1 MKIEEMVMVIYN
13 QKGIEKNFL
22 CSFEHFIKK
31 YATDACDSY
40 FEMAEVAAGLQ
51 ETKQKDGS
59 FFEMYYASN
68 KTMYAR
74 FCGSLNELRLFIAGK
89 LNDGM
94 TNVFEEDFCD
104 KECLDVL
111 SRLGIS
117 TDRSMAIA
125 KWPHYE
131 KLESDLVQGEI
142 YHNFNG
148 SDYRLME
155 RYSDRNMLFM
165 DVNSGQFVVGV
176 GVDYFV
182 RYPQGED
189 RYSSLSET
197 GIEWGSGLYLGNTPS
212 TINFTMLR
220 REYGKDKEILCLED
234 YRVSLKEQFSTYHA
248 LAKNEA
254 LVDSVRE
261 AATNAMYEEFG
272 TGKPDTFTSKLNAGD
287 YDKGFWGNQV
297 QEKYR
302 GR

>member
-197 GIEWGSGLYLGNTPS
+197 GIEWGSGVYLGNTPS
-212 TINFTMLR
+212 TINFSMLR
-220 REYGKDKEILCLED
+220 REYGKEISTIED
-234 YRVSLKEQFSTYHA
+234 YRVSMKEQFYTYHE

-254 LVDSVRE
+254 LADSVRE

-287 YDKGFWGNQV
+287 YDKGFIGNPV

>member
-197 GIEWGSGLYLGNTPS
+197 GIEWGSGVYLGNTPS

-234 YRVSLKEQFSTYHA
+234 YRVSLKCQFSTYHA

-254 LVDSVRE
+254 LVDAVRE

>member
-197 GIEWGSGLYLGNTPS
+197 GIEWGSGVYLGNTPS

-261 AATNAMYEEFG
+261 AATNALYEEFG

>member
-197 GIEWGSGLYLGNTPS
+197 GIEWGSGVYLGNTPS

-234 YRVSLKEQFSTYHA
+234 YRVSLKEQFSTY
-248 LAKNEA
+248 
-254 LVDSVRE
+254 
-261 AATNAMYEEFG
+261 EEFG

>member
-31 YATDACDSY
+31 YATDVCDSY

-197 GIEWGSGLYLGNTPS
+197 GIEWGSGVYLGNTPS

>member
-1 MKIEEMVMVIYN
+1 MNLMKHT
-13 QKGIEKNFL
+13 
-22 CSFEHFIKK
+22 HFIKK

-197 GIEWGSGLYLGNTPS
+197 GIEWGSGVYLGNTPS

>member
-197 GIEWGSGLYLGNTPS
+197 GIEWGSGVYLGNTPS

-254 LVDSVRE
+254 LVDAVRE

-272 TGKPDTFTSKLNAGD
+272 TGKPDTFTSNS
-287 YDKGFWGNQV
+287 
-297 QEKYR
+297 
-302 GR
+302 

>member
-197 GIEWGSGLYLGNTPS
+197 GIEWGSGVYLGNTPS

>member
-1 MKIEEMVMVIYN
+1 
-13 QKGIEKNFL
+13 
-22 CSFEHFIKK
+22 
-31 YATDACDSY
+31 
-40 FEMAEVAAGLQ
+40 MAEVAAGLQ

-197 GIEWGSGLYLGNTPS
+197 GIEWGSGVYLGNTPS

>member
-197 GIEWGSGLYLGNTPS
+197 GIEWGSGVYLGNTPS

-261 AATNAMYEEFG
+261 AATNAIYEEFG

>member
-1 MKIEEMVMVIYN
+1 
-13 QKGIEKNFL
+13 
-22 CSFEHFIKK
+22 
-31 YATDACDSY
+31 
-40 FEMAEVAAGLQ
+40 
-51 ETKQKDGS
+51 
-59 FFEMYYASN
+59 
-68 KTMYAR
+68 
-74 FCGSLNELRLFIAGK
+74 
-89 LNDGM
+89 
-94 TNVFEEDFCD
+94 
-104 KECLDVL
+104 
-111 SRLGIS
+111 
-117 TDRSMAIA
+117 
-125 KWPHYE
+125 
-131 KLESDLVQGEI
+131 
-142 YHNFNG
+142 
-148 SDYRLME
+148 
-155 RYSDRNMLFM
+155 M

-197 GIEWGSGLYLGNTPS
+197 GIEWGSGVYLGNTPS